1 MDRADTAQVMFAAAS
16 PPRKSNLLAGV
27 AACLGVVGLLALCLP
42 GLMWVSGLALLLGLI
57 AMFRSP
63 RAFAILAI
71 LLAFLGLGLG
81 AAHLVVRGAVDV
93 SKRVVGDVAAM
104 TQNSLE
110 ATQIATAIET
120 YRAANKGALPATLR
134 DLQLPLAT
142 TLDAW
147 GEAYVYQPSADGSVY
162 TLRTCGPDRTLGTA
176 DDLDLTNVASI
187 EPYVR
192 DAVPFPSLPP
202 VPPVPPMPPS
212 VSPQTP
218 GTPQQPQPAAP
229 PAQAPPVRTPT
240 PGPA

>member
-71 LLAFLGLGLG
+71 VLAFVGLGLG
-81 AAHLVVRGAVDV
+81 AAHLVVRGAVDI

-104 TQNSLE
+104 TQNNLE

-120 YRAANKGALPATLR
+120 YRATNKGTLPATLR

-147 GEAYVYQPSADGSVY
+147 GESYVYEVREKEGVY
-162 TLRTCGPDRTLGTA
+162 SLRSNGPDRTSGTS

-192 DAVPFPSLPP
+192 DAVPFASLPP
-202 VPPVPPMPPS
+202 VPPS
-212 VSPQTP
+212 VSPQAP
-218 GTPQQPQPAAP
+218 RTPQQPQPTVP

>member
-1 MDRADTAQVMFAAAS
+1 
-16 PPRKSNLLAGV
+16 
-27 AACLGVVGLLALCLP
+27 
-42 GLMWVSGLALLLGLI
+42 MWLSGLALLLGLI

-71 LLAFLGLGLG
+71 VLAFVGLGLG
-81 AAHLVVRGAVDV
+81 AAHLVVRGAVDI
-93 SKRVVGDVAAM
+93 SKRVVGDVAAL
-104 TQNSLE
+104 TQNNLE

-120 YRAANKGALPATLR
+120 YRAANRGALPATLR

-147 GEAYVYQPSADGSVY
+147 GEAYVYQPSADGTVY
-162 TLRTCGPDRTLGTA
+162 TLRTCGPDRALGTA

-202 VPPVPPMPPS
+202 VPPMPPS

-218 GTPQQPQPAAP
+218 GTPQQPAAP
-229 PAQAPPVRTPT
+229 PSQAPPVRTPT